1 MIYLT
6 DESND
11 ITTSVI
17 VAFDYKESA
26 DKALLLVGK
35 QNPGKGVQVI
45 NAFDG
50 EEAKELWKKLTSKEV
65 DIHG

>member
-17 VAFDYKESA
+17 VTFNYKA
-26 DKALLLVGK
+26 DKDTALLLVGK

-50 EEAKELWKKLTSKEV
+50 EEAKALWKKLTSKEV